1 MIIDTKTYKIVTNIL
16 KIYNINIDKCYK
28 FLYNEEKK
36 RKISKAI
43 KWGAL
48 FNASIIDEINNIL
61 GGVLMYN
68 ERKELIKEIK
78 KKDGMFTLENLWD
91 YEAEDKRIENTI
103 RNEGI
108 SQGIEQN
115 TKHVILNM
123 LNNNFSY
130 EDISKATGISKNEI
144 KDFIL

>member
-36 RKISKAI
+36 
-43 KWGAL
+43 
-48 FNASIIDEINNIL
+48 
-61 GGVLMYN
+61 
-68 ERKELIKEIK
+68 
-78 KKDGMFTLENLWD
+78 DGMFTLENLWD
-91 YEAEDKRIENTI
+91 YEAENKRIENTI
-103 RNEGI
+103 RNEGV

-115 TKHVILNM
+115 TKHIILNM

-130 EDISKATGISKNEI
+130 DDISKATGISKGEI
-144 KDFIL
+144 KDYIL